1 VQATHHCTVRDSIS
15 GIGASDPSDDRIDID
30 QSRCFWS
37 ITLYVSYS
45 IVQYVLF
52 SLHLA
57 MRVLALR
64 PTKPPT
70 KQRLV
75 SSRRPDVLYCAVQ
88 YIIEGAKGRV
98 VERCR
103 RVGMEAQHLQDTACD
118 VFS

>member
-1 VQATHHCTVRDSIS
+1 MLLVYYTVCIL
-15 GIGASDPSDDRIDID
+15 
-30 QSRCFWS
+30 Q
-37 ITLYVSYS
+37 YS
-45 IVQYVLF
+45 TVEYVLL

-64 PTKPPT
+64 PTKPPSAQ
-70 KQRLV
+70 QRLV

-103 RVGMEAQHLQDTACD
+103 RVGMEAQHLQDTPCD